1 MICKRGGYVE
11 QRHNELRDL
20 DPELLS
26 ALCRDIES
34 EPVPQDTSKEQLNRR
49 FNKA

>member
-1 MICKRGGYVE
+1 MICKLGGFVSLVT

-26 ALCRDIES
+26 TVCSDVET
-34 EPVPQDTSKEQLNRR
+34 EPVI
-49 FNKA
+49 